1 MPMQHSGVKPY
12 LRKFAAY
19 YYSRAASSEY
29 RAESGW
35 NIPDKDR
42 RFLLEIGEWLKI
54 NGQAIYGAKV
64 WKKSAEG
71 PARIEEGRFTDGTA
85 KKFISEDMRFAVNG
99 GSVYVTCL
107 YIRTVRIDSNLPV
120 VFKVEAD

>member
-35 NIPDKDR
+35 NIPDEDR

-85 KKFISEDMRFAVNG
+85 KKFG
-99 GSVYVTCL
+99 GHAFHGKRRECVC
-107 YIRTVRIDSNLPV
+107 DLPV
-120 VFKVEAD
+120 YSDCEDRQQSAGCV